1 MGSPWILGVP
11 VGNRPEGVAAARLC
25 TLSARPE
32 RKESPLVC
40 GGLYPGLAE
49 RTLESSLARN
59 RELRMPVT
67 ARLSKR
73 FYETL
78 GEDVANEMVDWFNAV
93 DTTYKADLRDL
104 IEVQAQRFDAKLEQR
119 LAETR
124 ADLRSEISQ
133 VRAEVGQV
141 RAEMGVGFAQVRT
154 EMATGSAALRTEM
167 ANLRA
172 DLVKWMFLFWLG
184 TVAAAF
190 FTR

>member
-1 MGSPWILGVP
+1 
-11 VGNRPEGVAAARLC
+11 
-25 TLSARPE
+25 
-32 RKESPLVC
+32 
-40 GGLYPGLAE
+40 
-49 RTLESSLARN
+49 
-59 RELRMPVT
+59 MPVT

-124 ADLRSEISQ
+124 ADLRSEI
-133 VRAEVGQV
+133 GQV
-141 RAEMGVGFAQVRT
+141 RAEIGQVRT
-154 EMATGSAALRTEM
+154 EMATGSAALRAEMGVGFAKVRTEM
-167 ANLRA
+167 ASLRA
-172 DLVKWMFLFWLG
+172 ELIKWMFLFWLG

>member
-1 MGSPWILGVP
+1 
-11 VGNRPEGVAAARLC
+11 
-25 TLSARPE
+25 
-32 RKESPLVC
+32 
-40 GGLYPGLAE
+40 
-49 RTLESSLARN
+49 
-59 RELRMPVT
+59 MPVT

-73 FYETL
+73 FYEIL

-124 ADLRSEISQ
+124 ADLRSEIGQ

-141 RAEMGVGFAQVRT
+141 RAEMGVGFAQ
-154 EMATGSAALRTEM
+154 
-167 ANLRA
+167 LRA
-172 DLVKWMFLFWLG
+172 ELIKWMFLFWLG
-184 TVAAAF
+184 TVAATLAGI

>member
-1 MGSPWILGVP
+1 
-11 VGNRPEGVAAARLC
+11 
-25 TLSARPE
+25 
-32 RKESPLVC
+32 
-40 GGLYPGLAE
+40 LYPSLAE
-49 RTLESSLARN
+49 RTFF
-59 RELRMPVT
+59 P
-67 ARLSKR
+67 
-73 FYETL
+73 
-78 GEDVANEMVDWFNAV
+78 VDWFNAV

-154 EMATGSAALRTEM
+154 EMATGSAALRAEMGVGFAKVRTEM
-167 ANLRA
+167 ASLRA
-172 DLVKWMFLFWLG
+172 ELIKWMFLFWLG

>member
-1 MGSPWILGVP
+1 
-11 VGNRPEGVAAARLC
+11 
-25 TLSARPE
+25 
-32 RKESPLVC
+32 
-40 GGLYPGLAE
+40 
-49 RTLESSLARN
+49 
-59 RELRMPVT
+59 MPVT

-124 ADLRSEISQ
+124 ADLRTEI
-133 VRAEVGQV
+133 GQV

-167 ANLRA
+167 ASLRA
-172 DLVKWMFLFWLG
+172 ELIKWMFLFWLG
-184 TVAAAF
+184 TVAATLAGI